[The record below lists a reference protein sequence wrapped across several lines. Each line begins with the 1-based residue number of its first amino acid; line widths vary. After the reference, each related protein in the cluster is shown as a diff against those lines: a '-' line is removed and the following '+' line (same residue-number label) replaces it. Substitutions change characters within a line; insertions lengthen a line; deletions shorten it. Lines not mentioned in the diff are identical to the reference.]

1 MPYIRPSGTQHCTAE
16 LIIALARSLDLVVPA
31 DDVESI
37 TAELSAQ
44 FAAAA
49 TLERL
54 DLDAVPPLPDFD
66 PRWRRAPDEE
76 AP

>member
-1 MPYIRPSGTQHCTAE
+1 VPYIRPSGTQHCTVE
-16 LIIALARSLDLVVPA
+16 LIRALARSLDLAVPT
-31 DDVESI
+31 DDLEPI

-66 PRWRRAPDEE
+66 PRWRHTPSEE